1 MRRNNKYIKI
11 LVTIVTVAVTA
22 VILAN
27 RPLPADKCQRNLTYF
42 ASLLS
47 ESFEFDGKELKPFLP
62 GKEFEKICEEN
73 QISPEFATEQCS
85 YGLTFIAGK
94 PKFYCKYHGD
104 KDNMSSFSYLHL
116 KRIRPNFEIP
126 FGAIIIFICL
136 VFSFCILSIKSFI
149 KNNKTITKN

>member
-22 VILAN
+22 VIFAS

-47 ESFEFDGKELKPFLP
+47 ENFELEGKELKPFLP

-73 QISPEFATEQCS
+73 QISPEFATKQCS

-104 KDNMSSFSYLHL
+104 KDNMSSFSYLHF
-116 KRIRPNFEIP
+116 KRIKPDLEIP
-126 FGAIIIFICL
+126 FGAIIISICIF
-136 VFSFCILSIKSFI
+136 FSSCMQSIKSFI
-149 KNNKTITKN
+149 KTITKN